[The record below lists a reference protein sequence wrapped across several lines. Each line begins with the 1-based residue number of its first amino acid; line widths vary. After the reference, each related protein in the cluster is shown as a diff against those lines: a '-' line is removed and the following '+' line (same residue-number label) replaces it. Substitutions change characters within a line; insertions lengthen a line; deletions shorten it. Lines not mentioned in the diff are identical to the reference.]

1 MATLEQLADIQA
13 AADRRTAER
22 LRAAGL
28 PVPAGK
34 KPDGTPQQPS
44 PSNSAVSA
52 GTASRVTN
60 QREESSTNAIK
71 DGKPSSTKQKSITVA
86 GGQALINIVKNPLH
100 QFASYSPMWTMAC
113 LTKDQFNNPKLYRE
127 NDAALTQVV
136 FSSGGRYD
144 SQRAQ
149 TASGVPEYFVNNF
162 VMQSVIAASVKT
174 GNSNAVKFSFE
185 IIEPYSMGLLL
196 QSMQV
201 AAIAN
206 KYANYLDNAPYVL
219 KLDFKGYDEKMSDLK
234 IVKSK
239 YFVMKLTSIKFEVTE
254 SGSKYRVEG
263 VPYNHQGFSDQHNIT
278 YTDLKLKGDSVGEA
292 CNNLTKILN
301 ENEQKLVKE
310 KRIGVAD
317 TYIID
322 FPTSAEKSQI
332 WESKK
337 ADDDKPAAENP
348 AARKQKKTA
357 GSPKPK
363 IPDPVNF
370 NPNDIGAS
378 LFGFSAANG
387 GKFGFGFE
395 RDKIDAKTG
404 KVNRDNVIIDPKN
417 REFQFA
423 QAQSLTDIITQLILS
438 SKYAKDAIDPD
449 KLVDGF
455 IRWFKLDVQMQFGEL
470 DTLLGEFSRIIIFRV
485 VPYLVHHTVFS
496 NANSSAIGYDAL
508 QKQIAKEYNYIYTGK
523 NVDVLKFD
531 IQINNLFFTGNNPQ
545 PESKSAQ
552 VSNPDQQ
559 GPAPTPGKKVVTGK
573 GNSPQ
578 VQLSY
583 TGRRRMM
590 KDPTA
595 LKKTTTGGADTSTT
609 EQKVAEAFHKSFI
622 TGGSADLVTVD
633 LEVTGDTF
641 WLVDSGQANYFA
653 KPSAATPQITDDGT
667 ANYEGSDCYIFIRFQ
682 NPQDVDTVSGLYRFP
697 NSGKTSP
704 FTGIYKVTLV
714 ESTFNDGFFKQK
726 LKCIRMP
733 LQASDLEGLPTP
745 RVDKSQALAS
755 DVQEQNP
762 QPSSLNS
769 PPQPEVT
776 FDPPPP
782 VPVQQ
787 EIVALNSRPRGLV
800 DFIRGQAQSVAQ
812 RLPAGLSTGLGNA
825 LSSVPAPRFGAD
837 DIAFR
842 ED

>member
-22 LRAAGL
+22 LRAAGITA
-28 PVPAGK
+28 PTYTPRK
-34 KPDGTPQQPS
+34 KPDGTAQQPA

-52 GTASRVTN
+52 GTASRVTG
-60 QREESSTNAIK
+60 QTEESALSPIK
-71 DGKPSSTKQKSITVA
+71 NGKPSTSKQQSINVA
-86 GGQALINIVKNPLH
+86 GGKALINLVANPLH
-100 QFASYSPMWTMAC
+100 QFASYSPLWTMAC
-113 LTKDQFNNPKLYRE
+113 LTKDQFNNPRLYRE
-127 NDAALTQVV
+127 NDSALTQVV

-144 SQRAQ
+144 SQRAK

-162 VMQSVIAASVKT
+162 SMQSVIAASVKT

-201 AAIAN
+201 AALAN
-206 KYANYLDNAPYVL
+206 NYANYLDNAPYVL
-219 KLDFKGYDEKMSDLK
+219 KLDFKGYDEKMADLK

-292 CNNLTKILN
+292 CNNLTRILN
-301 ENEQKLVKE
+301 ENEQNLVKE
-310 KRIGVAD
+310 KRIGIAD

-322 FPTSAEKSQI
+322 FPSSPEKSQV

-337 ADDDKPAAENP
+337 AEDDKPAAVNP
-348 AARKQKKTA
+348 ASRKKKKTA
-357 GSPKPK
+357 GSSKPK
-363 IPDPVNF
+363 IPDPANF

-404 KVNRDNVIIDPKN
+404 KVNRDNITIDPKN

-423 QAQSLTDIITQLILS
+423 QAQSLTDIMTQLILS
-438 SKYAKDAIDPD
+438 SKYAKDAIDPE
-449 KLVDGF
+449 KLENGF
-455 IRWFKLDVQMQFGEL
+455 IRWFKLDVQMQFGEF

-485 VPYLVHHTVFS
+485 VPYLVHHTIFS
-496 NANSSAIGYDAL
+496 NPNAAPIGYNAL
-508 QKQIAKEYNYIYTGK
+508 QKQIVKEYNYIYTGQ

-531 IQINNLFFTGNNPQ
+531 IQINNLFFTGNNPVS
-545 PESKSAQ
+545 ESKSAQ
-552 VSNPDQQ
+552 VANPDQQ
-559 GPAPTPGKKVVTGK
+559 GPAPVPGKKVVTGR

-578 VQLSY
+578 VQLAN

-590 KDPTA
+590 KDPAA
-595 LKKTTTGGADTSTT
+595 LKRKTTGGADTSST
-609 EQKVAEAFHKSFI
+609 EQKVAEAFHNSFI

-633 LEVTGDTF
+633 LEITGDTF
-641 WLVDSGQANYFA
+641 WLVDSGIANYFSKA
-653 KPSAATPQITDDGT
+653 SEATPQITNDGT

-682 NPQDVDTVSGLYRFP
+682 NPQDIDMLNGLYRFG
-697 NSGKTSP
+697 NNGKTSP
-704 FTGIYKVTLV
+704 FTGIYKVNLV
-714 ESTFNDGFFKQK
+714 TSTFNDGFFKQA

-733 LQASDLEGLPTP
+733 LQATDLEGLATN
-745 RVDKSQALAS
+745 RSDKSQALAVS
-755 DVQEQNP
+755 VQEQIP
-762 QPSSLNS
+762 QPSSLNT

-787 EIVALNSRPRGLV
+787 EIAALTGRARNLV

-812 RLPAGLSTGLGNA
+812 RLPVRFDAAPT
-825 LSSVPAPRFGAD
+825 PRFGAD